1 MSEALIIAI
10 LGSGVMSAIVSSI
23 TTLIVKAMD
32 KKNSDQDR
40 LETLEKKMN
49 KAELDS
55 VRLQMMVLMSD
66 FPEDKQEILRVAE
79 HYFKDLKGNWFATS
93 LFYNWLEQ
101 NNIAEPEWFNKEG

>member
-40 LETLEKKMN
+40 LETLEKKMS

-66 FPEDKQEILRVAE
+66 FPDDKQEILRVAQ
-79 HYFKDLKGNWFATS
+79 HYFKDLGGNWFMTS
-93 LFYNWLEQ
+93 MFYNWLEQ
-101 NNIAEPEWFNKEG
+101 NDIAEPEWFNKEG